1 MFKIIKVAGLSL
13 SPFFIPGDFVL
24 LNTSRGI
31 NSKIQTG
38 DIVVFD
44 HPEYGQLIKTVLTN
58 DRDKYLL
65 KVSGLHTDSITIQK
79 LGPIHYRSIIGK
91 VLFHIKKPRSKSN

>member
-1 MFKIIKVAGLSL
+1 MFKIIKVTGISL
-13 SPFFIPGDFVL
+13 SPFFIPGDFVI

-31 NSKIQTG
+31 ESKIQSG
-38 DIVVFD
+38 DIVVFNHSD
-44 HPEYGQLIKTVLTN
+44 HGQLIKTVLTN

-65 KVSGLHTDSITIQK
+65 KVSGLHTDSITSQK

>member
-1 MFKIIKVAGLSL
+1 MFKIIKVTGISL

-38 DIVVFD
+38 DIVVFN
-44 HPEYGQLIKTVLTN
+44 HSEYGQLIKTVLTN
-58 DRDKYLL
+58 DKDKCLL
-65 KVSGLHTDSITIQK
+65 KVSGLHTDSITSLK

-91 VLFHIKKPRSKSN
+91 VLFRIKKPRSKSN